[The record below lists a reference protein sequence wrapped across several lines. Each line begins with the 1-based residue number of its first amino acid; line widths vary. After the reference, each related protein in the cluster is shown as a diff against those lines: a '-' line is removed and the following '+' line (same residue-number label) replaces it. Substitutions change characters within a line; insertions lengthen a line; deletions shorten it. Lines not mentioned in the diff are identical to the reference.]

1 MVTGLAVPTHLP
13 CFEKRVPRE
22 VAAGRVGARLVDI
35 GCPGSSWVPSQQP
48 GRGLRGAAQCLAVGG
63 GVGFCFRPFY
73 LCALHGCKL
82 SLGPEGKREGPPP
95 WLACLY
101 PHTVPS

>member
-48 GRGLRGAAQCLAVGG
+48 GRGLRGAAQCLAVQNS
-63 GVGFCFRPFY
+63 RS
-73 LCALHGCKL
+73 L
-82 SLGPEGKREGPPP
+82 SFLV
-95 WLACLY
+95 C
-101 PHTVPS
+101 

>member
-63 GVGFCFRPFY
+63 GWASVSDPFTSV
-73 LCALHGCKL
+73 L
-82 SLGPEGKREGPPP
+82 SM
-95 WLACLY
+95 AA
-101 PHTVPS
+101 S